1 MAKTDTITLRVNPE
15 LKREAEALCEDMGL
29 TLSTAYTMFLKA
41 VVRTRSIP
49 FRVLAS
55 SSNPNKE
62 TIAAIEE
69 IEQGV
74 GLSKTF
80 ATSDELMEDLLN
92 HA

>member
-1 MAKTDTITLRVNPE
+1 MAKTATITLRVNPD

-49 FRVLAS
+49 FRVSAS
-55 SSNPNKE
+55 SAQPNEE
-62 TIAAIEE
+62 TVAAIEE
-69 IEQGV
+69 IEQGI
-74 GLSKTF
+74 GLSRTF
-80 ATSDELMEDLLN
+80 ATSDELMEDLMS